1 MLQSTFRHLK
11 GISAQRELE
20 LWRQGVLTW
29 EDLAV
34 RVSPQFPLFKEA
46 VNATGPSSMLSMSR
60 EALQVGDMAFFA
72 KHLDRQEHYRIALTF
87 PKETIFLDIETT
99 GLSRY
104 YDYITLVGWSI
115 GGDYGVYV
123 RGDSNTQ
130 LHSAL
135 AQAKAIVTFN
145 GSIFDIPFLRQ
156 EFHGLRIPEA
166 HVDLRFLGKR
176 VGLSGGQKAIEEQLG
191 LKRNAEVRGVTGEAA
206 PILWHRYR
214 RGDID
219 ALKLLIE
226 YNHADIEGMK
236 FLFDYAMTKL
246 FEKQSIPS
254 AVAVPTRFSAS
265 KSEVKWA
272 DRSDTGNGI
281 LLSPYPET
289 SKPLVTIDDLIY
301 TDREPRLRIVGID
314 LSGSEGKASG
324 WCWLN
329 GNQVATKPLKT
340 DYELIRET
348 MACHP
353 HVVSIDSPL
362 SLPKGRTTVE
372 DDDPGRDEFG
382 IMRYCERVLKR
393 RGVNVYPALIP
404 SMQKLTARGMRL
416 ATAFRNCGIP
426 VIESYPGAAQD
437 IMNIPRKRAGM
448 EFLEKG
454 LAEFG
459 VAGNYLVEPV
469 THDELDAITAA
480 IVGVFFWCGSF
491 ERLGE
496 EPYGDEALIIPD
508 LKTDPAGWQ
517 RRIVIGV
524 SGPVAAGKT
533 TAARCFERLGYC
545 YGRYSQVVEELAAKR
560 HKKVSR
566 AVLRKLGQ
574 EIHRKQGQRWLGKAL
589 LQRFPATGNLV
600 IDGMRFPEDH
610 AMLVEAFGPAFF
622 HLHVTAPYELRRS
635 RYKMRDNGAA
645 QFEAANSHPVEKRA
659 GDLASFANRVIDNDC
674 ALDDLNSLLEQMVK
688 DSGRR

>member
-1 MLQSTFRHLK
+1 MLQSTFRHLW

-29 EDLAV
+29 EDLAA
-34 RVSPQFPLFKEA
+34 RVSPQFPPFKEA
-46 VNATGPSSMLSMSR
+46 ANATGSSSMLSMSR
-60 EALQVGDMAFFA
+60 EALRRDDMAFFA
-72 KHLDRQEHYRIALTF
+72 KYLDRQEHYRIALTY
-87 PKETIFLDIETT
+87 PTETIFLDIETT

-115 GGDYGVYV
+115 GEEYGVYV

-145 GSIFDIPFLRQ
+145 GSIFDLPFLRQ
-156 EFHGLRIPEA
+156 EFHDLRIPEA

-176 VGLSGGQKAIEEQLG
+176 VGLSGGQKSIEDQLG
-191 LKRNAEVRGVTGEAA
+191 LKRDSEVSGVTGEAA

-236 FLFDYAMTKL
+236 FIFDYAMTRL

-254 AVAVPTRFSAS
+254 AVAVPTQFSAL
-265 KSEVKWA
+265 KSQVKWA
-272 DRSDTGNGI
+272 DRSDSSSGI
-281 LLSPYPET
+281 WLSPYPET

-301 TDREPRLRIVGID
+301 TDREPRLSVVGID

-324 WCWLN
+324 WCWLH
-329 GNQVATKPLKT
+329 GNQVVTKPLKT
-340 DYELIRET
+340 DDELIRET

-353 HVVSIDSPL
+353 RVVSIDSPL
-362 SLPKGRTTVE
+362 SLPKGRTRVE
-372 DDDPGRDEFG
+372 DDDPGRNEFG
-382 IMRYCERVLKR
+382 IMRYCERLLKK

-416 ATAFRNCGIP
+416 AAAFRGRGIP

-448 EFLEKG
+448 EFLEQG

-459 VAGNYLVEPV
+459 VAGNYLIEPV
-469 THDELDAITAA
+469 THDELDAITSA
-480 IVGVFFWCGSF
+480 IVGVFFWCGRF

-496 EPYGDEALIIPD
+496 EPYSDEALIIPD
-508 LKTDPAGWQ
+508 LNASPVQWQ
-517 RRIVIGV
+517 NRFVIGI
-524 SGPVAAGKT
+524 SGAVAAGKT
-533 TAARCFERLGYC
+533 TAAKCLANLGFC
-545 YGRYSQVVEELAAKR
+545 YGRYSQVVERVAVER
-560 HKKVSR
+560 HKPVTR
-566 AVLRKLGQ
+566 ALLQQVGQ
-574 EIHRKQGQRWLGKAL
+574 QIHEEHGQSWLGKTL
-589 LQRFPATGNLV
+589 LQQLPVTGNLV
-600 IDGMRFPEDH
+600 IDGIRFPEDH
-610 AMLVEAFGPAFF
+610 ALLVEAFGPAFF
-622 HLHVTAPYELRRS
+622 HLHIGASYQVRRD
-635 RYKMRDNGAA
+635 RYKARENIAA
-645 QFEAANSHPVEKRA
+645 MFEMADSHPVEKQSNELA
-659 GDLASFANRVIDNDC
+659 GLASLVIENEDT
-674 ALDDLNSLLEQMVK
+674 LERFKLRLEQLVRE
-688 DSGRR
+688 SGRQ

>member
-11 GISAQRELE
+11 GISAQKELE

-29 EDLAV
+29 EDLAA
-34 RVSPQFPLFKEA
+34 RVSPQFSLFREA
-46 VNATGPSSMLSMSR
+46 GNATGSSSMLSMSR
-60 EALQVGDMAFFA
+60 EALQRGDIAFFA
-72 KHLDRQEHYRIALTF
+72 KYLDRQEHYRIALTF
-87 PKETIFLDIETT
+87 PRETLFLDIETT

-115 GGDYGVYV
+115 GEDYGVYV
-123 RGDSNTQ
+123 RGDSNTA
-130 LHSAL
+130 LHTAL
-135 AQAKAIVTFN
+135 AKAKAIVTFN

-156 EFHGLRIPEA
+156 EFHDLYIPEA
-166 HVDLRFLGKR
+166 HVDLRFFGKR

-191 LKRNAEVRGVTGEAA
+191 LKRESEVSGVTGEAA

-236 FLFDYAMTKL
+236 FIFDYAITKL
-246 FEKQSIPS
+246 FEKQSIPA
-254 AVAVPTRFSAS
+254 AVAIPSQYSAL
-265 KSEVKWA
+265 KSQVKWA
-272 DRSDTGNGI
+272 DRSDSTSGI
-281 LLSPYPET
+281 WLSPYPET

-301 TDREPRLRIVGID
+301 TDREPRLSVVGID

-324 WCWLN
+324 WCWLH
-329 GNQVATKPLKT
+329 GNQVVTKPLKT
-340 DYELIRET
+340 DDEIIRET

-382 IMRYCERVLKR
+382 IMRYCERLLKK

-416 ATAFRNCGIP
+416 ATAFRSHGIP

-459 VAGNYLVEPV
+459 VAGNYLIEPV
-469 THDELDAITAA
+469 THDELDAITSA
-480 IVGVFFWCGSF
+480 IVGVFFWSGRF

-496 EPYGDEALIIPD
+496 EPYSDEALIIPD
-508 LKTDPAGWQ
+508 LNTNPVQWQ
-517 RRIVIGV
+517 NRFVVGI
-524 SGPVAAGKT
+524 SGAVAAGKT
-533 TAARCFERLGYC
+533 TAAKFLANLGFC
-545 YGRYSQVVEELAAKR
+545 YGRYSQVVERVAAER
-560 HKKVSR
+560 HKPVTR
-566 AVLRKLGQ
+566 EILQQVGQ
-574 EIHRKQGQRWLGKAL
+574 KIHKKNGQRWLGKTL
-589 LQRFPATGNLV
+589 LQQLPANGNLV
-600 IDGMRFPEDH
+600 IDGIRFPEDH

-622 HLHVTAPYELRRS
+622 HIHIGASYQVRRHRYMS
-635 RYKMRDNGAA
+635 RENVAA
-645 QFEAANSHPVEKRA
+645 NFEAADLHPVEKHA
-659 GDLASFANRVIDNDC
+659 DNLSGLANLV
-674 ALDDLNSLLEQMVK
+674 LENEDTLECLKLRMEQLVK
-688 DSGRR
+688 KSRRR